1 MSVAAS
7 VNRIIDQAPTGRIFG
22 YEVFPQYR
30 ESPGAVVRAVNR
42 GVETQ
47 RLVRIEKG
55 RFYKPRTGVLGD
67 VPVSDDERLRDA
79 LYRNGRR
86 VGYVTGPALY
96 NRLGLTTQM
105 PKTVAVA
112 VNRATQTKNLGT
124 IRMKLLSRRAP
135 ISNSTVPLLEILD
148 ILRDARRVPDANVER
163 VIQEITKRLTALTP
177 TELKKLQQFALDYYN
192 PATRALLGMLLTRC
206 QRAVLLPTLK
216 ASLNPTT
223 HFDLG
228 IDPDEWP
235 ESRAWNIR

>member
-1 MSVAAS
+1 MSIAAS
-7 VNRIIDQAPTGRIFG
+7 VNRIIDRVPAGRIFG

-42 GVETQ
+42 GVETR
-47 RLVRIEKG
+47 RLERIEKG
-55 RFYKPRTGVLGD
+55 RFYKPRNGKIGS
-67 VPVSDDERLRDA
+67 VPVSDEERLHDA

-105 PKTVAVA
+105 PKTVAIA
-112 VNRATQTKNLGT
+112 VNRATQTKDLGT
-124 IRMKLLSRRAP
+124 VRIKLLSRRAP
-135 ISNSTVPLLEILD
+135 ISDSTVPLLEILD
-148 ILRDARRVPDANVER
+148 ILRDARKVPDASVER
-163 VIQEITKRLTALTP
+163 VIWEMTKRLTELKP
-177 TELKKLQQFALDYYN
+177 TELKKLQRFALGYYN

-206 QRAVLLPTLK
+206 DKDVLPTLK
-216 ASLNPTT
+216 ASLNPSTR
-223 HFDLG
+223 FDLG

>member
-1 MSVAAS
+1 MSIAAS
-7 VNRIIDQAPTGRIFG
+7 VNRIIDRAPTGRIFG

-42 GVETQ
+42 GVETR
-47 RLVRIEKG
+47 RLERIEKG

-67 VPVSDDERLRDA
+67 VPVSDQERLRDA

-105 PKTVAVA
+105 PKTVAIA
-112 VNRATQTKNLGT
+112 VNRANQVKDLGT

-135 ISNSTVPLLEILD
+135 ISDSTVPLLEILD
-148 ILRDARRVPDANVER
+148 ILRDSRKVPDANVER
-163 VIQEITKRLTALTP
+163 VIRQMTKRLMELTP
-177 TELKKLQQFALDYYN
+177 AEFKKLQRFALDYYN

-206 QRAVLLPTLK
+206 QKEVLPALK

-223 HFDLG
+223 RFDLG

-235 ESRAWNIR
+235 ESGAWNIR

>member
-1 MSVAAS
+1 MSIAAS
-7 VNRIIDQAPTGRIFG
+7 VNRIIDRAPTGRIFG

-42 GVETQ
+42 CVEAR
-47 RLVRIEKG
+47 RLERIEKG

-67 VPVSDDERLRDA
+67 VPVSDQERLRDA

-86 VGYVTGPALY
+86 VGYVTGPVLY

-105 PKTVAVA
+105 PKTVAIA
-112 VNRATQTKNLGT
+112 VNRANQVKDLGT

-135 ISNSTVPLLEILD
+135 ISDSTVPLLEILD
-148 ILRDARRVPDANVER
+148 ILRDSRKVPDANVER
-163 VIQEITKRLTALTP
+163 VIRQMTKRLMELTP
-177 TELKKLQQFALDYYN
+177 AEFKKLQRLALDYYN

-206 QRAVLLPTLK
+206 QKEVLPALK

-223 HFDLG
+223 RFDLG

>member
-1 MSVAAS
+1 MSIAAS
-7 VNRIIDQAPTGRIFG
+7 VNRIIDRAPTGRIFG

-42 GVETQ
+42 GVETR
-47 RLVRIEKG
+47 RLERIEKG
-55 RFYKPRTGVLGD
+55 RFYKPRAGALGD
-67 VPVSDDERLRDA
+67 VPVSDEERLRDA
-79 LYRNGRR
+79 LYRSRR
-86 VGYVTGPALY
+86 RIGYVTGPALY

-105 PKTVAVA
+105 PKTIAIA
-112 VNRATQTKNLGT
+112 VNRATQTKDLGT

-135 ISNSTVPLLEILD
+135 ISESTVPLLEILD
-148 ILRDARRVPDANVER
+148 ILRDARNVPDANVER
-163 VIQEITKRLTALTP
+163 VIWEMTKRLMELTP
-177 TELKKLQQFALDYYN
+177 AELKKLQRFALDYYN

-206 QRAVLLPTLK
+206 QREVSPTLK

-228 IDPDEWP
+228 IDPDQWP

>member
-1 MSVAAS
+1 MSIAAS
-7 VNRIIDQAPTGRIFG
+7 VNRIIDRAPTGRIFG
-22 YEVFPQYR
+22 YEVFPHYR

-42 GVETQ
+42 GVES
-47 RLVRIEKG
+47 RGLERIEKG
-55 RFYKPRTGVLGD
+55 RFYKPRNGALGA
-67 VPVSDDERLRDA
+67 VPVSDAERLRDA

-105 PKTVAVA
+105 PKTVAIA
-112 VNRATQTKNLGT
+112 VNRATQVKDLGT

-135 ISNSTVPLLEILD
+135 ISDSTVPLLEILD
-148 ILRDARRVPDANVER
+148 ALRDARRMPDANVER
-163 VIQEITKRLTALTP
+163 VIQEMTKRLTDLTP
-177 TELKKLQQFALDYYN
+177 AELKKLQKFALDYYN

-206 QRAVLLPTLK
+206 QKEVLPALK

-223 HFDLG
+223 RFDLG